1 MQKTQMIIQEIEK
14 LIGSNVV
21 IFGQVQKIEEASPFY
36 IRIVDVLK
44 ELQPFEVT
52 DLTVSIYDEEL
63 DDYVDSEGESI
74 DEYLEYLDDLYGL
87 KEVAVDNTYNWNA
100 PIDHDFM
107 YKIYQDQVNDRYL
120 VELSVHKYGEIR
132 ANCNYTDSVLYSFE
146 HIYDFFATVAQAGYY
161 KPIGKYYL
169 EACPLQE
176 GWRLYDEEGDLLEE
190 LFDEQDI
197 LERL

>member
-1 MQKTQMIIQEIEK
+1 MQKTQMLIQEIEK
-14 LIGSNVV
+14 LVGSDVV

-44 ELQPFEVT
+44 ELQQFEVT
-52 DLTVSIYDEEL
+52 DLTVSVYDEEL
-63 DDYVDSEGESI
+63 DDFVDSEVESI
-74 DEYLEYLDDLYGL
+74 DEYLKYLD
-87 KEVAVDNTYNWNA
+87 AVLVMADNTYNWNA
-100 PIDHDFM
+100 PIDNNFM

-120 VELSVHKYGEIR
+120 VEISVHKYGDIR
-132 ANCNYTDSVLYSFE
+132 ANYTDSVLYSFE
-146 HIYDFFATVAQAGYY
+146 HIEDFLEVVAHAGYY